1 MKIKTKKW
9 FIKRKAKFQHYKN
22 CLKAAQLERKID
34 INSLKEYKREFVK
47 SNKLITKTQQR
58 FKSERHNVLLK
69 KLTRLL

>member
-47 SNKLITKTQQR
+47 SNKLIIKT
-58 FKSERHNVLLK
+58 
-69 KLTRLL
+69 